1 MSKILLVED
10 DPQIS
15 ELYRFKLTNLGFDF
29 SHAAN
34 GLLGLKA
41 VEADVPD
48 LILLDLRMPVMDGE
62 KFLHLLRKNSAW
74 TDIPVIVLTNISKS
88 EAPQT
93 IWHYGI
99 SGYII
104 KAHTTPSELGEVIL
118 KTLHAT

>member
-15 ELYRFKLTNLGFDF
+15 ELYRIKLTNLGFDF
-29 SHAAN
+29 SHAPH

-48 LILLDLRMPVMDGE
+48 IILLDLRMPVMDGE
-62 KFLHLLRKNSAW
+62 TFLRLLRKNEAW
-74 TDIPVIVLTNISKS
+74 VDIPVIILTNISKS

-104 KAHTTPSELGEVIL
+104 KAHSTPSEIGALVQ
-118 KTLHAT
+118 KTLHDK